1 MARKKTGT
9 DLTIR
14 PARAGDGHR
23 LAAVL
28 RTEDQLELAA
38 THAGMEPS
46 ECLERFIEI
55 SDVSLFVSY
64 KNQPWLIAGVYRENL
79 FPGAGL
85 VWMLTGNAVSKFPVR
100 FVKIV
105 RFFLQEWLAY
115 YGTLFN
121 YIDSR
126 YTSAWKLARRL
137 GGILENE
144 QTYYSGQLFLKCTF
158 RRNLWGE

>member
-1 MARKKTGT
+1 MRKKKMKYG
-9 DLTIR
+9 LVIR
-14 PARAGDGHR
+14 PACAADARR

-28 RTEDQLELAA
+28 RPEDQLELAA
-38 THAGMEPS
+38 THAGIAPDV
-46 ECLERFIEI
+46 CLERFIEI

-64 KNQPWLIAGVYRENL
+64 RNQPLAIAGVYRDTSL
-79 FPGAGL
+79 PAPAL
-85 VWMLTGNAVSKFPVR
+85 VWMLTGRGVAKFPLR

-105 RFFLQEWLAY
+105 RFFLQQWQAY

-121 YIDSR
+121 YIDAR

-137 GGILENE
+137 GGVLEND

-158 RRNLWGE
+158 RRN